1 MTDRPILFSA
11 PMVQAILREIR
22 NPGTGKTQTRRVL
35 KPQPPEASHFHS
47 KLNAQ
52 SGQVAIFSH
61 PLSNEQWK
69 RSLTYSP
76 GDRLWVREAWRAE
89 RSWDNRPPR
98 DLFAADP
105 IWTEADGEWS
115 DIVSPS
121 SGFTIG
127 KLRPSMF
134 MPRWASRIT
143 LDVTDVRVQRL
154 QEIDE
159 QDAKAEGVT
168 EGSIRDEVSGV
179 LEGWSAKTSFR
190 TLWDSLNAD
199 RAPWADNPWVVAV
212 TFRPHLCNID
222 QMEKAA

>member
-1 MTDRPILFSA
+1 
-11 PMVQAILREIR
+11 MVQAILREIR

-35 KPQPPEASHFHS
+35 KPQPSGDVYRFGWSA
-47 KLNAQ
+47 AQ
-52 SGQVAIFSH
+52 GATWADQNGGFNNLPFWA
-61 PLSNEQWK
+61 
-69 RSLTYSP
+69 
-76 GDRLWVREAWRAE
+76 GDKLWVREAWRAE

-121 SGFTIG
+121 NGFTIG

-154 QEIDE
+154 QEISVD
-159 QDAKAEGVT
+159 DAIAEGRPKGG
-168 EGSIRDEVSGV
+168 EFLSSRR
-179 LEGWSAKTSFR
+179 WFR

-199 RAPWADNPWVVAV
+199 RGFGWSYNPWVVAI

>member
-1 MTDRPILFSA
+1 
-11 PMVQAILREIR
+11 MVQAILREIQ

-35 KPQPPEASHFHS
+35 KPQPTSYQGEREEITQIGKVGYPTEIFTK
-47 KLNAQ
+47 KLCNGSYGEIVKFA
-52 SGQVAIFSH
+52 
-61 PLSNEQWK
+61 
-69 RSLTYSP
+69 P
-76 GDRLWVREAWRAE
+76 GDRLWVREAWRSE
-89 RSWDNRPPR
+89 RSWDNLPPR

-121 SGFTIG
+121 HGFTTG

-154 QEIDE
+154 QEISGS
-159 QDAKAEGVT
+159 DAAAEGVQLSRWIT
-168 EGSIRDEVSGV
+168 GNYPFFDNGVEVDNAV
-179 LEGWSAKTSFR
+179 LVDKFR

-199 RAPWADNPWVVAV
+199 RGFGWRDNPWVVAV

-222 QMEKAA
+222 QTEKAA